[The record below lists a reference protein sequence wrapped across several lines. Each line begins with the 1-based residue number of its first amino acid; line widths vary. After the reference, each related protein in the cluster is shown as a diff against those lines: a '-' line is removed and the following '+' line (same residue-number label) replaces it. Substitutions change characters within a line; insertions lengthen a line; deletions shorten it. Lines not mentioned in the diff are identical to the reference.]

1 MMTRFL
7 CHQELKSL
15 FYKPKYTRNKLEKKF
30 SSPVSAPPLI
40 FSNKVIVITDDNQT
54 IALEKFNGQ
63 EIWSHS
69 GSLENVSIIGGV
81 SPSLKDN
88 VLYVTYTSGEIFALN
103 SENGSILW
111 FENIALGTISTRNL
125 IFDIQSS
132 PVIHKDK
139 LLVSS
144 YINKFLAMN
153 LTDGEKMWE
162 IELSTIN
169 PIVTA
174 GDYIYLIDTENKLHC
189 IELSDGTIVWT
200 VQLKNQSKKKSLNWV
215 GPLLTSNQVIIA
227 SSEGVILSISPFNGM
242 ILGQINTDN
251 DFITNPIL
259 SNKSIFFTT
268 KKGKLLALE

>member
-1 MMTRFL
+1 M
-7 CHQELKSL
+7 EKS
-15 FYKPKYTRNKLEKKF
+15 F

-174 GDYIYLIDTENKLHC
+174 GEYIYLIDTENKLHC

-251 DFITNPIL
+251 DFTTNPIL
-259 SNKSIFFTT
+259 SNKSIFSQQ
-268 KKGKLLALE
+268 KRVNY